1 MNTDIDLSHL
11 SHTSPLSHAEQLSQ
25 LVTESHN
32 PVMPVS
38 HSVLEPDS
46 DLSGLSFGI
55 KLSEV
60 ADYLK
65 KGNAPEHISRK
76 VVQLL
81 ADLLFKKDDEEHRK
95 RNLKA
100 EVMELICDMS
110 GDISVTDCDKALQLV
125 TKRDKANLR
134 QILHRLCEQKVLKK
148 QGHKAGV
155 YHIIDRE
162 LEVIDWQNADTAEFE
177 LELPLGLNQLVKIM
191 PKNLI
196 VIAGAPNS
204 GKTAFLLNIVR
215 SNMFYRSNIDLNRS
229 INYFSSEMSE
239 GEFRTRIEKFGDPPP
254 EKWRFNAYNRCGN
267 FADVI
272 RPDDVNIIDF
282 LEIHD
287 EFWKVGGMMRDI
299 YEQLDK
305 GIAIIALQKQKNAS
319 MGRGGIATL
328 EKPRLYLSMD
338 SGKITIEKGKNWRYS
353 TVNPNGYSCLFK
365 LVQGC
370 KFIIERDWQ
379 KEEK

>member
-1 MNTDIDLSHL
+1 MNTDTLSQM
-11 SHTSPLSHAEQLSQ
+11 SQPSPLSQTQHLSQ
-25 LVTESHN
+25 PVTESHN
-32 PVMPVS
+32 HVISMS
-38 HSVLEPDS
+38 HDILEPGL
-46 DLSGLSFGI
+46 DLGRLPGGI
-55 KLSEV
+55 SLADV
-60 ADYLK
+60 AGYLK
-65 KGNAPEHISRK
+65 KGNAPTHLSRN
-76 VVQLL
+76 VLQLL
-81 ADLLFKKDDEEHRK
+81 ADLLVKKEQEEFQK

-110 GDISVTDCDKALQLV
+110 GDISVTECDKALQLV

-134 QILHRLCEQKVLKK
+134 QILHRLCEQKILKK

-162 LEVIDWQNADTAEFE
+162 LEVIDWQNADTAEFD
-177 LELPLGLNQLVKIM
+177 LELPLDLGHLVKIM

-215 SNMFYRSNIDLNRS
+215 SNMFYISNRS

-239 GEFRTRIEKFGDPPP
+239 AEFRTRIEKFNDPPP
-254 EKWRFNAYNRCGN
+254 EQWRFNAYNRCGN

-305 GIAIIALQKQKNAS
+305 GIAIIALQKQKNAA

-338 SGKITIEKGKNWRYS
+338 AGKITIEKGKNWRYQ
-353 TVNPNGYSCLFK
+353 TVNPNGMSCLFK

-370 KFIIERDWQ
+370 KFIKEGDWR